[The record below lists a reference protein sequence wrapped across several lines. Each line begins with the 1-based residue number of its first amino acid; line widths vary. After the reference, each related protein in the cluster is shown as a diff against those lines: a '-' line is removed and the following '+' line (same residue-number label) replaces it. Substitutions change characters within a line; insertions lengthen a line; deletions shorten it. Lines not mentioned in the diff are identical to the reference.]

1 MTSLNQNWKN
11 FLEKG
16 DEFSFSIIYNKYVEE
31 LYAYGISLG
40 FQKEN
45 CKDAIQDVFIKIFL
59 DRNNIS
65 KIENKSGYIFRSYK
79 NRLIDLE
86 KKNNNKDNIDSVED
100 KFTIEVTILDN
111 LIDTEIANI
120 VKEKIKKL
128 LESITSNQREV
139 VYLKYVV
146 GLQHS
151 EIAEILGI
159 HEESARKLLY
169 RAMEK
174 LRNKISN
181 DELYLI
187 AIYFMLLRFII

>member
-1 MTSLNQNWKN
+1 M
-11 FLEKG
+11 
-16 DEFSFSIIYNKYVEE
+16 
-31 LYAYGISLG
+31 
-40 FQKEN
+40 
-45 CKDAIQDVFIKIFL
+45 
-59 DRNNIS
+59 
-65 KIENKSGYIFRSYK
+65 
-79 NRLIDLE
+79 
-86 KKNNNKDNIDSVED
+86 
-100 KFTIEVTILDN
+100 TILDN
-111 LIDTEIANI
+111 LIETEIANI

-128 LESITSNQREV
+128 LESITPNQREV

>member
-16 DEFSFSIIYNKYVEE
+16 DEFSFSLIYNKYVEE

-111 LIDTEIANI
+111 LIDTETANI

>member
-111 LIDTEIANI
+111 LIETEIANI

-128 LESITSNQREV
+128 LESITPNQREV

>member
-79 NRLIDLE
+79 NRLIDLK

-111 LIDTEIANI
+111 LIETEIANI

-128 LESITSNQREV
+128 LESITPNQREV

-187 AIYFMLLRFII
+187 AIYFMLLHFII

>member
-79 NRLIDLE
+79 NRLIDLK

-111 LIDTEIANI
+111 LIETEIANI

-128 LESITSNQREV
+128 LESITPNQREV

>member
-79 NRLIDLE
+79 NRLIDLK

-111 LIDTEIANI
+111 LIETEIANI

>member
-1 MTSLNQNWKN
+1 MPSLNQNWKN

-111 LIDTEIANI
+111 LIETEIANI

-128 LESITSNQREV
+128 LESITPNQREV

>member
-16 DEFSFSIIYNKYVEE
+16 DEFSFSLIYNKYVEE

-111 LIDTEIANI
+111 LIETEIANI

>member
-79 NRLIDLE
+79 NRLIDLK

>member
-16 DEFSFSIIYNKYVEE
+16 DEFSFSLIYNKYVEE

>member
-79 NRLIDLE
+79 NRSEERRVGKECRAQWRREQYRE
-86 KKNNNKDNIDSVED
+86 KK
-100 KFTIEVTILDN
+100 
-111 LIDTEIANI
+111 
-120 VKEKIKKL
+120 
-128 LESITSNQREV
+128 RE
-139 VYLKYVV
+139 
-146 GLQHS
+146 
-151 EIAEILGI
+151 
-159 HEESARKLLY
+159 
-169 RAMEK
+169 
-174 LRNKISN
+174 
-181 DELYLI
+181 
-187 AIYFMLLRFII
+187 

>member
-16 DEFSFSIIYNKYVEE
+16 DEFSFSLIYNKYVEE

-79 NRLIDLE
+79 NRLIDLK

-111 LIDTEIANI
+111 LIETEIANI

-128 LESITSNQREV
+128 LESITPNQREV

>member
-45 CKDAIQDVFIKIFL
+45 CKDAIQDIFIKIFL

-111 LIDTEIANI
+111 LIETEIANI

-128 LESITSNQREV
+128 LESITPNQREV

>member
-1 MTSLNQNWKN
+1 MASLDQSWKK
-11 FLEKG
+11 FIEKG
-16 DEFSFSIIYNKYVEE
+16 DELSFSIIYNKYVED

-45 CKDAIQDVFIKIFL
+45 CKDAIQDVFIKIYL
-59 DRNNIS
+59 NKNNIS
-65 KIENKSGYIFRSYK
+65 DVENKSGYLFRSYK

>member
-111 LIDTEIANI
+111 LIETEIANI

-128 LESITSNQREV
+128 LESITPNQREV

-159 HEESARKLLY
+159 HEESHFKY
-169 RAMEK
+169 
-174 LRNKISN
+174 
-181 DELYLI
+181 
-187 AIYFMLLRFII
+187 

>member
-1 MTSLNQNWKN
+1 MQGCNTRRIHQN
-11 FLEKG
+11 L
-16 DEFSFSIIYNKYVEE
+16 
-31 LYAYGISLG
+31 
-40 FQKEN
+40 
-45 CKDAIQDVFIKIFL
+45 L

-111 LIDTEIANI
+111 LIETEIANI

-128 LESITSNQREV
+128 LESITPNQREV

>member
-1 MTSLNQNWKN
+1 MASLDQSWKK
-11 FLEKG
+11 FIEKG
-16 DEFSFSIIYNKYVEE
+16 DELSFSIIYNKYVED

-45 CKDAIQDVFIKIFL
+45 CKDAIQDVFIKIYL
-59 DRNNIS
+59 NKNNIS
-65 KIENKSGYIFRSYK
+65 DIENKSGYLFRSYK

>member
-16 DEFSFSIIYNKYVEE
+16 DEFSFSLIYNKYVEE

-79 NRLIDLE
+79 NRLIDLK